1 MTALFKGI
9 RSSYVLRETE
19 PIASGRLSDILLA
32 DDTGS
37 GRKVVIKRFRNDLY
51 PESLDGFYREV
62 TLLSTLQHAHI
73 LPILDS
79 SDRAVP
85 GGAAFLVLPYLER
98 GNLRSLLAGRNWCP
112 PKVLLPVLRQLA
124 AGIDHAHANGM
135 VHGDIKPENVLLD
148 AQGNAY
154 LADFGVARHFDVEDR
169 VQISVTHIADRGSSA
184 YLSPEQLAMN
194 ETSPASDRYTF
205 ALVAYEML
213 TGRLPF
219 DVRSPLYKQMV
230 ARVTGDLVPAKIAN
244 PQLPDDVAQA
254 LSRGLATERERR
266 PGSATALVRL
276 LEKSAKW
283 DLFLAH
289 AGCDRAVAE
298 QIFAMLES
306 QVRVF
311 LDSKRLRFGDDW
323 DLALAQA
330 QRESLVTVVL
340 VSSSADMAFY
350 QREEIAAAIA
360 LARQDP
366 LSHRVVPVYLDETS
380 AARPP
385 YGLALKHGLRL
396 GPTLSPERVAQSLIE
411 LVRGLD

>member
-1 MTALFKGI
+1 MTALLKGM
-9 RSSYVLRETE
+9 RSSYVLRKAE
-19 PIASGRLSDILLA
+19 PIASGRLTDILLA
-32 DDTGS
+32 DDKCD
-37 GRKVVIKRFRNDLY
+37 GRTVVIKRFRNELY

-62 TLLSTLQHAHI
+62 ASLSALQHAHI
-73 LPILDS
+73 LSILDS

-85 GGAAFLVLPYLER
+85 GNAAFLVLPHMER

-112 PKVLLPVLRQLA
+112 PKVLLPVLRQAA
-124 AGIDHAHANGM
+124 AGIDFAHANGV
-135 VHGDIKPENVLLD
+135 VHGDIKPENILLD
-148 AQGNAY
+148 AQGNAH

-169 VQISVTHIADRGSSA
+169 VQISVTHIVDRGSSA
-184 YLSPEQLAMN
+184 YLNPEQLANN
-194 ETSPASDRYTF
+194 ETSPASDLYTF

-219 DVRSPLYKQMV
+219 DVRAPLYKQMV
-230 ARVTGDLVPAKIAN
+230 ARVTGDLLPAKIAN
-244 PQLPDDVAQA
+244 PQLPDDTADA
-254 LSRGLATERERR
+254 LTRGLATERERR
-266 PGSATALVRL
+266 PNGATALVRL
-276 LEKSAKW
+276 LEKGSKW

-289 AGCDRAVAE
+289 AGCDSAMAE
-298 QIFAMLES
+298 QMFALLDP

-330 QRESLVTVVL
+330 QRESQVTVVL
-340 VSSSADMAFY
+340 VSAAAEAAFY

-366 LSHRVVPVYLDETS
+366 LSHRVVPVYLDEAS

-385 YGLALKHGLRL
+385 YGLALKHGLKL
-396 GPTLSPERVAQSLIE
+396 GTTMAPQQVAQELIE